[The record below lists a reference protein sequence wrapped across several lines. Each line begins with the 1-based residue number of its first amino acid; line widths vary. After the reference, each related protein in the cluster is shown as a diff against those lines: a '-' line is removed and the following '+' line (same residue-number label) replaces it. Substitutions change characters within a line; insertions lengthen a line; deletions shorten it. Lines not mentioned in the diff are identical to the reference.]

1 MSLINTT
8 LFLFLTTLLLF
19 MTEATAILD
28 DETDDESEDE
38 VVMKAERLP
47 WAQDLLAES
56 RQAACHGQPLVVM
69 FGSSTCPYCSVVR
82 SLYIAPLM
90 KDERYP
96 GIVSREVEIDSNQL
110 VTDFSGKR
118 VSMSALAAKHGAT
131 LVPQVVV
138 FGPDGKQAGKPVIG
152 ISNEDFYGFY
162 LDQAINT
169 GIDMVQTARKTTSS
183 DAPSASPGVYVCD

>member
-1 MSLINTT
+1 MSLINTM

>member
-183 DAPSASPGVYVCD
+183 DAPNASPGVYVCD

>member
-1 MSLINTT
+1 MSLINTM

-169 GIDMVQTARKTTSS
+169 GIDMVQNARKTTSS